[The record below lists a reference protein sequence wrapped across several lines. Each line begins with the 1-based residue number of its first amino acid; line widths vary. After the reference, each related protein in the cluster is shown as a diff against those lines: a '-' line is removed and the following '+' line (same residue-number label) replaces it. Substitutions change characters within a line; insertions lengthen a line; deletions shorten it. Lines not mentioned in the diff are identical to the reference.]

1 MSEKTNKPD
10 PLADRRQA
18 LEEEFFR
25 KENARL
31 AAELRLKRL
40 SEESKAAMS
49 RISGITDDA
58 VLEKLVELGIGAGTL
73 TAMTLVPLVEI
84 AWADGKVDAK
94 EKAAILDGAGTAGV
108 EPGGAAFVLLED
120 WLENRPPPRLLAA
133 WRDYV
138 GALCEDMLPEERKEL
153 KREVLARAQAVAE
166 ATGGFLG
173 LGDKVSDEE
182 RQVYR
187 ILETAFKV

>member
-1 MSEKTNKPD
+1 MSEKTKPD

-40 SEESKAAMS
+40 AEESKAAMS
-49 RISGITDDA
+49 RVSGITDDA
-58 VLEKLVELGIGAGTL
+58 VLDKLVELGIGGGTL

-94 EKAAILDGAGTAGV
+94 EKAAILEGAASTGV
-108 EPGGAAFVLLED
+108 ETGGAAFALLED